1 MDIKALGSAL
11 MALPVG
17 WAAAVTYA
25 QGFNPGGITGL
36 SAGLAWVGVASLVA
50 GGVLAFRR

>member
-50 GGVLAFRR
+50 GGYLALRR